1 MQENSKFITPPPG
14 RLEKIINN
22 IYVDFAHTPNGISTM
37 IKCFR
42 EITDKKIVVVFGA
55 GGNRD
60 TTKRKL
66 MGKESSKADVIIVTS
81 DNPRFEDP
89 LEICNQIYDY
99 IENDNK
105 QIIVDRYDAL
115 KYVLKNYMD
124 DIVLVMG
131 KGNEQ
136 FMSINGENIVFN
148 DKNVILD
155 IYNSI

>member
-1 MQENSKFITPPPG
+1 
-14 RLEKIINN
+14 
-22 IYVDFAHTPNGISTM
+22 M

-60 TTKRKL
+60 STKRKI
-66 MGKESSKADVIIVTS
+66 MGKESGKADVIIVTS
-81 DNPRFEDP
+81 DNPRFEEP
-89 LEICNQIYDY
+89 LDICNQIYEYVD
-99 IENDNK
+99 NDNK

-124 DIVLVMG
+124 DIILVMG

-136 FMSINGENIVFN
+136 FMSINGKNIIFN
-148 DKNVILD
+148 DKNFILD
-155 IYNSI
+155 IIKTL